1 MKTTKKV
8 IAVLLTVLLTATMT
22 LSAFAA
28 PKVVLSG
35 KAGENVTWQ
44 LTDDG
49 VLTVSGQGA
58 IVDEALYEYDDEGDI
73 ISSQL
78 ISSIGISLSDYFDEL
93 TQGLDVA
100 ETEKARF
107 NMVRELVIEEGITAI
122 PDDEFGYF
130 FPRKVTLPAS
140 LTELGYCIINTYYAE
155 QIIIRSS
162 SLEFISLDFAACPEG
177 AEPYQSLDEAIQSYI
192 DLCVRQDRFS
202 TDMAPLYALEEIY
215 RLQNGLAD
223 TDEDYNAD
231 FVLANDNEA
240 FGLNAESLD
249 ELARLLLPMVNEH
262 FGAAFDSLNELFIT
276 TENDWG
282 TSEEFSSELQELY
295 EAESDTLEDT
305 RLEKHALGE
314 SVKEIGVTTYDW
326 LTIMGVDGSVA
337 EESCGY
343 SQVNFIALCR
353 FCGQNHSGSFWQ
365 RVIGAI
371 HKVLYFFAHL
381 FKIM

>member
-58 IVDEALYEYDDEGDI
+58 IEDEALYEYDDEGDI

-202 TDMAPLYALEEIY
+202 TDMAPLYALEESTACKTVWLIQT
-215 RLQNGLAD
+215 R
-223 TDEDYNAD
+223 
-231 FVLANDNEA
+231 
-240 FGLNAESLD
+240 
-249 ELARLLLPMVNEH
+249 
-262 FGAAFDSLNELFIT
+262 IT
-276 TENDWG
+276 TP
-282 TSEEFSSELQELY
+282 TSCSP
-295 EAESDTLEDT
+295 
-305 RLEKHALGE
+305 
-314 SVKEIGVTTYDW
+314 TT
-326 LTIMGVDGSVA
+326 TKP
-337 EESCGY
+337 
-343 SQVNFIALCR
+343 
-353 FCGQNHSGSFWQ
+353 SG
-365 RVIGAI
+365 
-371 HKVLYFFAHL
+371 
-381 FKIM
+381 